1 MGSGADIITRDATAA
16 LSRRSFL
23 AASALVVSFSLI
35 PDEVLAQT
43 NPGTPSGPP
52 FGDLKGYPYL
62 DSWIGI
68 DDQGHVT
75 VFTGKAEL
83 GQGITTALMQ
93 CAAEQLAVEPKAIT
107 MVLASTAK
115 TPNEGYTAG
124 SNSMSDSGTAIFNA
138 ASQVRNILLGWA
150 ASDLGVDVAQL
161 KAANG
166 VITGPAGK
174 SRTYSD
180 LVKGRSLHVVA
191 TNQSGLIPPDQYK
204 VMGKNVPRIDIP
216 PKLTGEAIFVQDM
229 RMDNMVHARVVRP
242 PNYGATL
249 TQVDTAAVEKM
260 PGVVKVIHQ
269 GNYLAI
275 AAEGEFQAIVAM
287 RALQQAAHW
296 QAPKMLPKQSD
307 IYSWLKSLQT
317 NDAVI
322 DNRGSGAIADPA
334 NVVEAVYRK
343 PYIMHG
349 SIGPSCAV
357 AVLNGDHLTVWTH
370 SQGVYPLRATIANML
385 SMPADKVDCIQIEG
399 SGCYGHNGADDA
411 AADAAII
418 AVALPGR
425 PVRVQW
431 MREDEHGW
439 EPFGSPMIAHARGTI
454 DGSGMI
460 SGWDYEL
467 WSMTYNA
474 RPAGSPANLMPAWYL
489 PQHAGPP
496 QGSEIP
502 LPSGGGDRNAVPTY
516 SLPNTHIIDHYVTQ
530 TLPLR
535 VSALRSLGGY
545 FNVFAAESFMDEL
558 AAKAKADPVA
568 FRLKH
573 ASDPR
578 AKDVINMAA
587 DKFGWATMQP
597 LPPYHGR
604 GFAYVRYESIKAYCA
619 VAVEIE
625 VNAESGQI
633 RLVRAIAAVDSG
645 NVANPNGIQNQIE
658 GCIIQGAS
666 WTLYET
672 IDFSE
677 TEITSRDWG
686 SYPILRF
693 DAVPDSVEVHVI
705 NRPGAPFLGTGE
717 AAMGP
722 IAAAIANALVDA
734 TGVRLRDLPLTA
746 GKVKAAMLG

>member
-1 MGSGADIITRDATAA
+1 MTHEAAAA

-23 AASALVVSFSLI
+23 AASALVVGFALL
-35 PDEVLAQT
+35 PDELLAQT
-43 NPGTPSGPP
+43 NAGAPSGPP
-52 FGDLKGYPYL
+52 FGDLKNYPYL

-68 DDQGHVT
+68 DDRGHVT

-83 GQGITTALMQ
+83 GQGIQTALMQ
-93 CAAEQLAVEPKAIT
+93 CAAEQLAVAPAAIT
-107 MVLASTAK
+107 MVMASTTQ

-124 SNSMSDSGTAIFNA
+124 SNSMSDSGTAIFHA
-138 ASQVRNILLGWA
+138 AAQVRGILLGWA
-150 ASDLGVDVAQL
+150 AGDLGVDVAQL
-161 KAANG
+161 KAENG
-166 VITGPAGK
+166 IVTAPDGK
-174 SRTYSD
+174 RRSYGD

-191 TNQSGLIPPDQYK
+191 TNQSDLIPPDQYK
-204 VMGKNVPRIDIP
+204 VMGKNLPRLDIP
-216 PKLTGEAIFVQDM
+216 PKLTGEAVFVQDI

-249 TQVDTAAVEKM
+249 TQVDTSAVEKM
-260 PGVVKVIHQ
+260 PGVVKVIRQ
-269 GNYLAI
+269 GNYLAV
-275 AAEGEFQAIVAM
+275 AAAGEFQAIEAM
-287 RALQQAAHW
+287 RALQQAAQW
-296 QAPKMLPKQSD
+296 QSSKILPKQTD
-307 IYSWLKSLQT
+307 LYSVLKSLQT
-317 NDAVI
+317 NDTVI
-322 DNRGSGAIADPA
+322 DKSGSGAIADQS

-343 PYIMHG
+343 PYLMHG

-357 AVLNGDHLTVWTH
+357 ALLKSDHLTVWTH
-370 SQGVYPLRATIANML
+370 SQGVYPLRATIGTML
-385 SMPADKVDCIQIEG
+385 SMPQDKVDCIQVEG
-399 SGCYGHNGADDA
+399 SGCYGHNGADDV

-439 EPFGSPMIAHARGTI
+439 EPYGSPMIAHARGTI
-454 DGSGMI
+454 DGNGMI

-489 PQHAGPP
+489 PLHAGPP

-516 SLPNTHIIDHYVTQ
+516 SLPNTHIVDHYVRQ

-558 AAKAKADPVA
+558 AATAKTDPVA

-573 ASDPR
+573 TADPR
-578 AKDVINMAA
+578 ARDVINMAA
-587 DKFGWATMQP
+587 DKFSWAKAQS

-619 VAVEIE
+619 IAVEIE
-625 VNAESGQI
+625 VDPVSGQI
-633 RLVRAIAAVDSG
+633 RIVRAIAAVDSG
-645 NVANPNGIQNQIE
+645 NAANPNGIENQIE

-666 WTLYET
+666 WTLYEAV
-672 IDFSE
+672 DFSE

-693 DAVPDSVEVHVI
+693 DAVPERVEVHVI

-722 IAAAIANALVDA
+722 IAAAIANALADA
-734 TGVRLRDLPLTA
+734 TGVRLRDLPLSA

>member
-1 MGSGADIITRDATAA
+1 MGPRAALTHEAAAA

-23 AASALVVSFSLI
+23 AASALVVGFSLL
-35 PDEVLAQT
+35 PDEVLAQS
-43 NPGTPSGPP
+43 NPGTPSGPA
-52 FGDLKGYPYL
+52 FGDLKTYPYL

-83 GQGITTALMQ
+83 GQGIQTALMQ
-93 CAAEQLAVEPKAIT
+93 CAAEQLAVEPAAIT
-107 MVLASTAK
+107 MVMASTAQ

-124 SNSMSDSGTAIFNA
+124 SNSMSDSGTAIFHA
-138 ASQVRNILLGWA
+138 AAQVRGILLGWA
-150 ASDLGVDVAQL
+150 AGDLGVDVAQL
-161 KAANG
+161 KAENG
-166 VITGPAGK
+166 IVTGPDGK
-174 SRTYSD
+174 RRSYGD
-180 LVKGRSLHVVA
+180 LVKGRSLHVAA
-191 TNQSGLIPPDQYK
+191 TNQSNLIPPDQYK
-204 VMGKNVPRIDIP
+204 VMGKNVPRLDIP
-216 PKLTGEAIFVQDM
+216 PKLTGEAVFVQDI

-260 PGVVKVIHQ
+260 PGVVKVIRQ
-269 GNYLAI
+269 GNYLAV

-287 RALQQAAHW
+287 RALQQAAQW
-296 QAPKMLPKQSD
+296 QSSDMLPKQSD
-307 IYSWLKSLQT
+307 IYSILKTLQT
-317 NDAVI
+317 NDSVI
-322 DNRGSGAIADPA
+322 DNRGSGAIADQS
-334 NVVEAVYRK
+334 NVMEAVYRK
-343 PYIMHG
+343 PYLMHG

-357 AVLNGDHLTVWTH
+357 ALLKADHLTVWTH

-385 SMPADKVDCIQIEG
+385 SMPQDKVDCIQVEG
-399 SGCYGHNGADDA
+399 SGCYGHNGADDV

-418 AVALPGR
+418 AVALPDR

-439 EPFGSPMIAHARGTI
+439 EPYGSPMIAQARGTI
-454 DGSGMI
+454 DSNGMI
-460 SGWDYEL
+460 GGWDYEL

-489 PQHAGPP
+489 PLHAGPP

-516 SLPNTHIIDHYVTQ
+516 SLPNTHIVDHYVTQ

-573 ASDPR
+573 TADPR
-578 AKDVINMAA
+578 ARDVINTAA
-587 DKFGWATMQP
+587 DRFGWAKAQS
-597 LPPYHGR
+597 LPPYRGR
-604 GFAYVRYESIKAYCA
+604 GFAYVRYETIKAYCA
-619 VAVEIE
+619 IAVEIE
-625 VNAESGQI
+625 VNPVSGQI
-633 RLVRAIAAVDSG
+633 RVVRAIAAVDSG

-666 WTLYET
+666 WTLYEAV
-672 IDFSE
+672 DFSE
-677 TEITSRDWG
+677 SEITSRDWG

-693 DAVPDSVEVHVI
+693 DAVPDSVEVQVI

-722 IAAAIANALVDA
+722 IAAAIANALADA
-734 TGVRLRDLPLTA
+734 TGVRLRDLPLSA
-746 GKVKAAMLG
+746 DRVKAAMLG

>member
-1 MGSGADIITRDATAA
+1 MGSRANVTHDATVA

-43 NPGTPSGPP
+43 NPGTPLGPP
-52 FGDLKGYPYL
+52 FGDLKAYPYL

-68 DDQGHVT
+68 DDQGRVT

-93 CAAEQLAVEPKAIT
+93 CAAEQLAVEPETIT
-107 MVLASTAK
+107 MVLASTAQ

-124 SNSMSDSGTAIFNA
+124 SNSMSDSGTAIFHA

-150 ASDLGVDVAQL
+150 AGDLGVNVAQL
-161 KAANG
+161 KAENG
-166 VITGPAGK
+166 IITGPAGK
-174 SRTYSD
+174 SRTYGD

-191 TNQSGLIPPDQYK
+191 TNQSDLILPDQYK
-204 VMGKNVPRIDIP
+204 VMGKNVPRVDIP

-242 PNYGATL
+242 PNCGATL

-260 PGVVKVIHQ
+260 SGVVKVVHQ
-269 GNYLAI
+269 GNYLAV
-275 AAEGEFQAIVAM
+275 AAEGEFQAIVAV
-287 RALQQAAHW
+287 RALQQAAQW
-296 QAPKMLPKQSD
+296 QTSKMLPKQSD
-307 IYSWLKSLQT
+307 IYSWLKALQS
-317 NDAVI
+317 NDSVI
-322 DNRGSGAIADPA
+322 DNRGSGAIADPG
-334 NVVEAVYRK
+334 NVVKAVYRK

-357 AVLNGDHLTVWTH
+357 ALLNGDHLTVWTH

-385 SMPADKVDCIQIEG
+385 SMPTDKVDCIQIEG

-418 AVALPGR
+418 ALALPGR

-439 EPFGSPMIAHARGTI
+439 EPYGSPMIAHARGTI
-454 DGSGMI
+454 DGDGMI

-467 WSMTYNA
+467 WSMTYSA
-474 RPAGSPANLMPAWYL
+474 RPAGSPANLMPAWHL
-489 PQHAGPP
+489 PLHAGPP

-516 SLPNTHIIDHYVTQ
+516 SLPNRHIVDHYVTQ

-545 FNVFAAESFMDEL
+545 FNVFAVESFMDEL

-573 ASDPR
+573 VTDPR
-578 AKDVINMAA
+578 AKDVITMAA
-587 DKFGWATMQP
+587 DKFGWAKMP
-597 LPPYHGR
+597 SLPPYHGR
-604 GFAYVRYESIKAYCA
+604 GFAYVRYETIKAYCA

-625 VNAESGQI
+625 VNPESGQI
-633 RLVRAIAAVDSG
+633 RVVRAIAAVDSG
-645 NVANPNGIQNQIE
+645 NAANPNGIQNQIE
-658 GCIIQGAS
+658 GCIIQGTS
-666 WTLYET
+666 WTLYEAV
-672 IDFSE
+672 DFSE

-693 DAVPDSVEVHVI
+693 DAVPETVEVHVI

-717 AAMGP
+717 AGMGP

-734 TGVRLRDLPLTA
+734 AGVRLRDLPFTA
-746 GKVKAAMLG
+746 DKVKAAMLA